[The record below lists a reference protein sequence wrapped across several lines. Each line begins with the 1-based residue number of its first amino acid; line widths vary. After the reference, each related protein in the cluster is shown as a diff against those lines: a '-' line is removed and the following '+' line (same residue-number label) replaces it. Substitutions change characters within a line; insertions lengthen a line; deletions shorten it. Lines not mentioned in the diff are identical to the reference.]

1 MFELSQSSDVVFF
14 IDLSWLIIKRWALWG
29 YSFSRDRCTNNIE
42 GAVVDSVVFRSH
54 RTFHCCRHT
63 KMATMLAVPL
73 KNSAE
78 LDLVRPLKNFI
89 KNTFGDEGSDDY
101 SSQLD
106 ELHRLR
112 NNAVCRKLDKHN
124 TSLETLARCV
134 AQNPDN
140 NLIRK
145 TTFLSFARTF
155 IYNICWALLKATCC

>member
-1 MFELSQSSDVVFF
+1 
-14 IDLSWLIIKRWALWG
+14 
-29 YSFSRDRCTNNIE
+29 
-42 GAVVDSVVFRSH
+42 
-54 RTFHCCRHT
+54 
-63 KMATMLAVPL
+63 MLAVPL

-78 LDLVRPLKNFI
+78 LDLVRPLKYFI

-155 IYNICWALLKATCC
+155 IYNIC